1 MPKQNG
7 RPNGL
12 LIHAE
17 AFEAICAARNVLK
30 RNVAEDAGVSPS
42 FLADLLAHR
51 GGTTRP
57 IAERIASTL
66 GVKVEA
72 LFPEVAGWVSPL
84 PNRENRRTKRTVPA

>member
-1 MPKQNG
+1 MAKRQNG

-17 AFEAICAARNVLK
+17 GFEAICAARNVLK
-30 RNVAEDAGVSPS
+30 KQVASDAGISAS

-51 GGTTRP
+51 GGTTRKV
-57 IAERIASTL
+57 ADQIASTL
-66 GVKVEA
+66 GVKTEA

-84 PNRENRRTKRTVPA
+84 PDREARRSA

>member
-1 MPKQNG
+1 MPKPKG

-17 AFEAICAARNVLK
+17 GFEAICAARNVLK
-30 RNVAEDAGVSPS
+30 RQVAADADVSPS

-57 IAERIASTL
+57 IADRLASTL
-66 GVKVEA
+66 GVRVEA
-72 LFPEVAGWVSPL
+72 LFPELAGWVGPL
-84 PNRENRRTKRTVPA
+84 PDRDRRRGQVA